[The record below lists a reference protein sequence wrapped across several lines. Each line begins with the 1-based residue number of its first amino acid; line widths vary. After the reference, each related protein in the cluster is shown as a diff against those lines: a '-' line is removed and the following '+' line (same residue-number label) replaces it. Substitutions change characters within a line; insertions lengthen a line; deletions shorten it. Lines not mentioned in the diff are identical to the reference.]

1 MLDHPQ
7 NCFCNG
13 NRTCNVSKGCTKAI
27 PQGTTNFPLKSS
39 HKKTM
44 ELKGKNKGKRASIFY
59 QVVVILSIHLI
70 SGCRTTASIPAFQ
83 AGDGGSTPLSRSN
96 GMNLTNSAQQR
107 HRILAKVIPGFC
119 QGLMTVTAQVVQWI
133 MPLLCQYNR
142 KSASASRHE
151 NSLATRATLRSYPSV
166 QICHPDHAPHP
177 LHYTYQIAGC
187 MVKIHSAPLP
197 WFYSR
202 PITCRKPESGQNGIQ
217 LLRMMNCFGVYLLDI
232 AQ

>member
-1 MLDHPQ
+1 MQ
-7 NCFCNG
+7 C
-13 NRTCNVSKGCTKAI
+13 R
-27 PQGTTNFPLKSS
+27 QGLHEGDSS
-39 HKKTM
+39 RNHHLSFKVIAQKDDGA
-44 ELKGKNKGKRASIFY
+44 EGKNKGKSASIFY

-70 SGCRTTASIPAFQ
+70 CGCRTTASIPAFQ

-107 HRILAKVIPGFC
+107 HRILCSFWFLSRFKGCHGLGCPVVSGHYFDRVIEK
-119 QGLMTVTAQVVQWI
+119 LMGQ
-133 MPLLCQYNR
+133 LLPD
-142 KSASASRHE
+142 KKFPSPS
-151 NSLATRATLRSYPSV
+151 ATLRSYPSV

-202 PITCRKPESGQNGIQ
+202 PITC
-217 LLRMMNCFGVYLLDI
+217 
-232 AQ
+232 

>member
-27 PQGTTNFPLKSS
+27 PQGTTTFPLKSS
-39 HKKTM
+39 PKKTM

-70 SGCRTTASIPAFQ
+70 CGCRTTASIPAFQ
-83 AGDGGSTPLSRSN
+83 AGDGGSMPLSRSN

-142 KSASASRHE
+142 KVQ
-151 NSLATRATLRSYPSV
+151 LPPGTRIPL
-166 QICHPDHAPHP
+166 QHAPHSGHIRVFKFVTQTTRHT
-177 LHYTYQIAGC
+177 HYIIHTNRGLYGQDSFRTIAL
-187 MVKIHSAPLP
+187 VL
-197 WFYSR
+197 
-202 PITCRKPESGQNGIQ
+202 
-217 LLRMMNCFGVYLLDI
+217 
-232 AQ
+232 